1 MNDFYLIEK
10 LIYLGFEKWRIMVQ
24 KSVHSTFNTRESKG
38 CTSNRFVSIRKL
50 LLVYLNF
57 VDGKQW
63 FRRVYTRPPSFEK
76 SKGCTSNR
84 FGSVRNII
92 GDKRQIIGSE
102 ECTLN
107 LRFLRDKRMLIRS
120 SRLLLISILN
130 MLIKKRRTTVQQ
142 GVHPASVI
150 RETKGCASDYF
161 DSFLVL
167 NDLNFNYEKAS
178 NGSKG
183 CTPNLH

>member
-1 MNDFYLIEK
+1 M
-10 LIYLGFEKWRIMVQ
+10 
-24 KSVHSTFNTRESKG
+24 
-38 CTSNRFVSIRKL
+38 
-50 LLVYLNF
+50 
-57 VDGKQW
+57 
-63 FRRVYTRPPSFEK
+63 YTRPPLFEK

-92 GDKRQIIGSE
+92 GNKRQIIGSE

-107 LRFLRDKRMLIRS
+107 LRFLRDKRMYIQS
-120 SRLLLISILN
+120 PRLLLISILN
-130 MLIKKRRTTVQQ
+130 ILIKKRRTTVQQ

-150 RETKGCASDYF
+150 RKTKGCASDYF
-161 DSFLVL
+161 DSFLIL
-167 NDLNFNYEKAS
+167 NALNFNYKRRK